1 MWCGVVVCVLC
12 WCSVAACVCGCECCV
27 VACVIECAVES
38 DRVGVVECDRFSCVV
53 CGGTY

>member
-1 MWCGVVVCVLC
+1 MF
-12 WCSVAACVCGCECCV
+12 SVAACVCGCECCT

-38 DRVGVVECDRFSCVV
+38 RRGGVVECDRFSCDV